1 MPDLK
6 FLNAYDYFILGG
18 YMLVVAGVG
27 AYVAR
32 FNKQTSDYFKGGGRI
47 PWILSMVSLFVSGFS
62 AFMFVGAAGF
72 TYKNGGAALILFS
85 LAGPAYMFGYF
96 IYGPLWKRTRIDTPM
111 EFLERR
117 YSPGTTYFYSLLALI
132 PNVLILG
139 IMVYTLCIFVSTA
152 LGFNE
157 RIFDIGFASVSG
169 LQFTMLITGVVLV
182 FYTLLGGLWAVM
194 VTDALQFIIL
204 ILITVILLPVAYL
217 KLGDGNFVEGI
228 RRLTTDAPDGF
239 LGFGLKSQPPLFW
252 VVYFVNIVL
261 GYNVNYHIAQ
271 RYYCVPDE
279 RDTRKMALW
288 CAGLSLLMPFLWV
301 APILASKVMFPDLA
315 ALWPTLTDPTEAS
328 FVTLALTTL
337 PHGMLG
343 IMVAAIF
350 AATMSSAD
358 SAINW
363 MAAVVTKDVYVPIKK
378 RLGHVEPSDRNQM
391 IVGRVS
397 VAVMGIIA
405 IWIAFNMDRF
415 GGAFDTY
422 LRANSLYSAPM
433 FIPIMLG
440 LVFRKTPWWSGM
452 AAFGFGVLCVV
463 LGGIIANR
471 SLGLPAATFG
481 DLFQDIRLTILGVEM
496 TRYELN
502 TLVGI
507 AGASVAFF
515 GSAAFFKRSRKYR
528 ETLAAFDVDLR
539 TPAHDDG
546 GPLDLRGFRAYRI
559 AGVLAIALGSALLII
574 AFPAAAGEGT
584 HLNII
589 AGTLG
594 IVIGFALIRLT
605 RKQLAGADEADE
617 TDETD
622 G

>member
-6 FLNAYDYFILGG
+6 FLNAFDYLIVAG
-18 YMLVVAGVG
+18 YMLAIAGVG
-27 AYVAR
+27 VYVAR
-32 FNKQTSDYFKGGGRI
+32 FNEQTSDYFKGGGRI
-47 PWILSMVSLFVSGFS
+47 PWVLSMVSLFVSGFS

-85 LAGPAYMFGYF
+85 LAGPAYLFGYF

-111 EFLERR
+111 EYLERR
-117 YSPGTTYFYSLLALI
+117 YSPATTYFYSLLALI

-139 IMVYTLCIFVSTA
+139 IMIYTLCIFVSTA

-157 RIFDIGFASVSG
+157 RVFDLGFATMSG
-169 LQFTMLITGVVLV
+169 LQFTMLITGVVLI

-204 ILITVILLPVAYL
+204 ILITVILLPVAFV
-217 KLGDGNFVEGI
+217 KLGGGNFLNGI
-228 RRLTTDAPDGF
+228 STLVRDAPPDY

-261 GYNVNYHIAQ
+261 GYNVNFHIAQ

-279 RDTRKMALW
+279 RDTKKMALW

-301 APILASKVMFPDLA
+301 SPILASKVMFPDIA

-363 MAAVVTKDVYVPIKK
+363 MAAVVTKDIYVPLRNRISRKD
-378 RLGHVEPSDRNQM
+378 PSDRSQL
-391 IVGRVS
+391 IVGRLS
-397 VAVMGIIA
+397 VAIMGVIA
-405 IWIAFNMDRF
+405 VWIAFNMDRF

-422 LRANSLYSAPM
+422 LRANSLYSPPM
-433 FIPIMLG
+433 FIPIFLG

-452 AAFGFGVLCVV
+452 AAFGFGVMCVIV
-463 LGGIIANR
+463 GAIVANR
-471 SLGLPAATFG
+471 SLGLPASSFG
-481 DLFQDIRLTILGVEM
+481 DLFQDIRVTVLGLEM

-507 AGASVAFF
+507 AGSSVAFF
-515 GSAAFFKRSRKYR
+515 GSMIWFPNSKRHR
-528 ETLAAFDVDLR
+528 EALRAFDKDLN
-539 TPAHDDG
+539 TPAHQLPG
-546 GPLDLRGFRAYRI
+546 EAVDLRGFRAYKI
-559 AGVLAIALGSALLII
+559 AGILSIVLGAVLCVIAV
-574 AFPAAAGEGT
+574 PAAAGNGT
-584 HLNII
+584 HLNFV
-589 AGTLG
+589 AGTLAILIG
-594 IVIGFALIRLT
+594 IGLIRISSRQLT
-605 RKQLAGADEADE
+605 RANGKVDS
-617 TDETD
+617 
-622 G
+622 